1 MANEMH
7 SPDSLEALW
16 QESEEAGQ
24 AGVFRRSRVA
34 ADAIVQP
41 VDGPVATGSVNRRLL
56 WIGIAA
62 ALALAAILLVETGF
76 SNAAINASIASSV
89 FLVFVV
95 PHSVASSTRR
105 VVGGHIVGVLVG
117 VAAYG
122 ILTLIL
128 DDPAEMSRQSF
139 AIAGAASVG
148 VSILLMA
155 LTNTEHPPSAGT
167 TLSLVAIGGTVGTTY
182 GTIFDAVWFIISA
195 AIILAL
201 VRFLLR
207 RWLVNL
213 L

>member
-1 MANEMH
+1 MRCGTHHGYDFLLTPNPTHTPHLLLNCLAQARASH
-7 SPDSLEALW
+7 SKKRLDRPQFPRQSC
-16 QESEEAGQ
+16 SY
-24 AGVFRRSRVA
+24 VFQS
-34 ADAIVQP
+34 
-41 VDGPVATGSVNRRLL
+41 TL
-56 WIGIAA
+56 A

-105 VVGGHIVGVLVG
+105 VVGGHIVGALVG

-122 ILTLIL
+122 ILMLIL
-128 DDPAEMSRQSF
+128 GDPAEMSRQSV

-148 VSILLMA
+148 VAILLMA

-167 TLSLVAIGGTVGTTY
+167 ALSLVAIGGTVGATY
-182 GTIFDAVWFIISA
+182 GTILDAVWFIISA

-201 VRFLLR
+201 VRFILR
-207 RWLVNL
+207 HWLVNL
-213 L
+213 F

>member
-1 MANEMH
+1 MLHIPKNVLIDPSFH
-7 SPDSLEALW
+7 GRSGSY
-16 QESEEAGQ
+16 
-24 AGVFRRSRVA
+24 VFQS
-34 ADAIVQP
+34 
-41 VDGPVATGSVNRRLL
+41 TL
-56 WIGIAA
+56 A

-148 VSILLMA
+148 VAILLMA

>member
-1 MANEMH
+1 MLHIPKNVLIDPSFH
-7 SPDSLEALW
+7 GR
-16 QESEEAGQ
+16 AGSYVLQ
-24 AGVFRRSRVA
+24 S
-34 ADAIVQP
+34 
-41 VDGPVATGSVNRRLL
+41 TL
-56 WIGIAA
+56 A

-148 VSILLMA
+148 VAILLMA

-201 VRFLLR
+201 VRFILR